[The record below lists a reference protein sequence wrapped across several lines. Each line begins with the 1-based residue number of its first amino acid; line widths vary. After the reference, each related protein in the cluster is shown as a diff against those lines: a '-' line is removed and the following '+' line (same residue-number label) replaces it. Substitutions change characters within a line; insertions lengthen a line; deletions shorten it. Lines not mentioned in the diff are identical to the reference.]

1 MNQMEMWYWW
11 ERNKGLKIK
20 KDGIKNLKEE
30 TEIAELMDEVE
41 DLTGCIPLLLESCI
55 VGGEF
60 DLGAEAMR
68 SIWNQA
74 ASFISERK
82 EENNQYRWK
91 RYFTFLE
98 FKTSLTSI
106 RYCDY
111 VVACI
116 IGNYTP
122 PGMAPNL
129 IDHRYF
135 YEDKGRGKYA
145 CGLARDAVASQLRCH
160 GMYQLGDLGILRSAA
175 PCIRNRSAIGFF
187 VEEAVLQ
194 AIRIGGLSVDSRIY
208 QPMDMI
214 PFDTVPTFDT
224 SRERALYVPSRYA
237 YRAIDGII
245 LWVEQGRQ
253 PTDRKKK
260 AALFPLQIT
269 IARSHSNSSQN
280 FFNEWT
286 KWEELLKDFDVQP
299 TFLWITDG
307 APSSDDV
314 DAKVRSTR
322 RGNISVNPAHE
333 VKHIPIKDVCKDAW
347 EWYEAAEQ
355 ERKRADQTLLALDQS
370 VRETMSGKEVSSN
383 EERNAENAVEGGEPE
398 TGGRSNAG

>member
-1 MNQMEMWYWW
+1 MEMKHWW

-20 KDGIKNLKEE
+20 KGGIKNLKED
-30 TEIAELMDEVE
+30 TEITNLKDEVE

-60 DLGAEAMR
+60 DLGAQVMG
-68 SIWNQA
+68 SIWDQA
-74 ASFISERK
+74 TSFISKRK
-82 EENNQYRWK
+82 RENNQYDWT

-116 IGNYTP
+116 IGNCTP
-122 PGMAPNL
+122 RGMAANL

-135 YEDKGRGKYA
+135 YEDNGVGKYA
-145 CGLARDAVASQLRCH
+145 CGVARDAVATQLRCH
-160 GMYQLGDLGILRSAA
+160 GMHQLGDLGVLRSAA

-194 AIRIGGLSVDSRIY
+194 AIRIGGLGVDPRIY

-214 PFDTVPTFDT
+214 PFNDQFPKFDT
-224 SRERALYVPSRYA
+224 LRERALYVPSRYA

-245 LWVEQGRQ
+245 LWVEQGTQ
-253 PTDRKKK
+253 PTNRKKK
-260 AALFPLQIT
+260 AALFPLQVT

-280 FFNEWT
+280 FIDEWK
-286 KWEELLKDFDVQP
+286 KWENLLKDFDVQLI
-299 TFLWITDG
+299 FLWITDG

-314 DAKVRSTR
+314 DAKVRSAR
-322 RGNISVNPAHE
+322 RGNTLVNPAYE
-333 VKHIPIKDVCKDAW
+333 VKRIPIKDVCKDAW
-347 EWYEAAEQ
+347 EWYEAAEKA
-355 ERKRADQTLLALDQS
+355 RKETDQTLLALDQS
-370 VRETMSGKEVSSN
+370 LRETMSGKEVSSN